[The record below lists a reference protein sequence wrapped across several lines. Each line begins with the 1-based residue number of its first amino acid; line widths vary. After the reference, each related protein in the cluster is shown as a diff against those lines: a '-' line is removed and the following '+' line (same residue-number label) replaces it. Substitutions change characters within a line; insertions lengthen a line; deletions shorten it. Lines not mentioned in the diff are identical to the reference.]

1 MTEPVDIGDRVILA
15 SARDRSPDVLG
26 TVIERDPHQD
36 RDVLVRVLHGDGVAR
51 WRRRESLR
59 ALGHRMAVADLAAD
73 LELMGLST
81 AHLRPTTPTQETD
94 RG

>member
-1 MTEPVDIGDRVILA
+1 VAEPMVDIGDRVILA
-15 SARDRSPDVLG
+15 AARERSPDALG

-51 WRRRESLR
+51 WRRRDSLR
-59 ALGHRMAVADLAAD
+59 ALGHRMPVADLAAD

-81 AHLRPTTPTQETD
+81 AHLHPTDTTEETQ
-94 RG
+94 